1 MMSGMAQP
9 VVLMRF
15 TLLLSLVCIFAP
27 SFAQT
32 ANAADIERVTQSEIS
47 EIRQAF
53 HGMGLRQADVSQ
65 AEDGRIALVGEYENR
80 DEVETAFAAARAVV
94 GLRRVAPTTPSN
106 IKYRLKGFDKAFAST
121 VGKMMQ
127 KQAPATSAASPVV
140 TAVSTSAG
148 WQAAARR
155 DSRTVGLVVGASKYK
170 HLPSEHH
177 LDGAQ
182 KDATDIYNFLV
193 SPEGGSVPR
202 DSVKLLTQEQ
212 ATSFAV
218 KTAMRDIVEQS
229 QAGDT
234 VVFFV
239 AAHGLPNAMNKFDVV
254 LYDTEFPKQKVN
266 TKGQSFEFVIT
277 NRKTAL
283 SDDDLQGFVA
293 QLTAKDV
300 RSVVVLDTCYSGKT
314 FVAIPGYLPSRTRSL
329 KQHNKEAAYVAS
341 PSQEA
346 ITDLAHKAKQSKTS
360 RIVIVSASENEESI
374 ESPTLGGGAFTQ
386 TYINSLRNIRDFA
399 DAFDQTKPAVIR
411 IARTLGHSQTP
422 RMLVVPEV
430 ADTKM

>member
-9 VVLMRF
+9 VVLMRL
-15 TLLLSLVCIFAP
+15 TLLLSLACIFAP
-27 SFAQT
+27 SFGQT

-80 DEVETAFAAARAVV
+80 DEVESAFAAARAVV

-127 KQAPATSAASPVV
+127 KQTPATSVASPVTV
-140 TAVSTSAG
+140 VSTSAG
-148 WQAAARR
+148 LQSAARR
-155 DSRTVGLVVGASKYK
+155 DPRTVGLVVGASKYK
-170 HLPSEHH
+170 HLPAEHH

-182 KDATDIYNFLV
+182 KDAADIYNFLV

-202 DSVKLLTQEQ
+202 ESVKLLTQEQ
-212 ATSFAV
+212 ATSIAV
-218 KTAMRDIVEQS
+218 KAAMRDIVEQS

-293 QLTAKDV
+293 QLTSKDV

-329 KQHNKEAAYVAS
+329 KQHNKEAAHVAS

-346 ITDLAHKAKQSKTS
+346 ITDLAQKAKHLKTS

-386 TYINSLRNIRDFA
+386 TYINSLRDIRDFA